1 MSQGIRAAL
10 NKLDDMIENAVP
22 KTDQYHGFVS
32 INSREGSINLI
43 DDTTSNTRFFD
54 IRTSS
59 FGQDGGLS
67 GLSGNKTGFFEVV
80 IRYDI
85 PRNPQDRLLI
95 MAEDAAN
102 IINTIKGP
110 DYDLPVTGIINCV
123 VDVSP
128 TTTPIL
134 DDDGDEVASLLIVP
148 FTMIYLE
155 S

>member
-1 MSQGIRAAL
+1 M
-10 NKLDDMIENAVP
+10 
-22 KTDQYHGFVS
+22 
-32 INSREGSINLI
+32 
-43 DDTTSNTRFFD
+43 
-54 IRTSS
+54 
-59 FGQDGGLS
+59 
-67 GLSGNKTGFFEVV
+67 VV
-80 IRYDI
+80 RYDI

-95 MAEDAAN
+95 MAEDAAK

-110 DYDLPVTGIINCV
+110 DYDLPITGIINCV